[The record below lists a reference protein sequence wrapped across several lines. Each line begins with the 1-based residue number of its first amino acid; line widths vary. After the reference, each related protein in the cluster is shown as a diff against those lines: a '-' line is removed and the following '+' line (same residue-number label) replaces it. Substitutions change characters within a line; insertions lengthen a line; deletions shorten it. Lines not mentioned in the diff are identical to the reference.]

1 MVKKRL
7 FLLLKIAISVLLL
20 AYIAHKTGLATP
32 EGRKTLWNM
41 LRKAD
46 LTYVGWSLFI
56 GVLQLFAGNW
66 KWWFLLRSRD
76 IHIPIQ
82 RVFAWY
88 LIGRFYNLVL
98 PTSVGGDVVRMMM
111 VGKHTGKRADS
122 FAAVFIERLTGL
134 IMLVLVSLT
143 VLVLFGDHGITIFST
158 SILFVSAVVF
168 IITWTIFD
176 TRLLNLFTGI
186 ARHFSF
192 LDGLVRKVE
201 SAHSAVAAYRHD
213 WATLG
218 PVFLISGVFYLLA
231 VFAVWT
237 AAKAFSPDVSLE
249 DMFLATP
256 AIMLIMNLPVSIG
269 GLGLMEAAYTLTF
282 KAFGYAAAL
291 GLSVALLMRFA
302 TILYAAAGG
311 IVQMFMPQ
319 VRKAVEAASEK
330 ASAE

>member
-1 MVKKRL
+1 
-7 FLLLKIAISVLLL
+7 
-20 AYIAHKTGLATP
+20 
-32 EGRKTLWNM
+32 M
-41 LRKAD
+41 LRKAN
-46 LTYVGWSLFI
+46 LSYVGLSLFI

-82 RVFAWY
+82 RVFAYY

-111 VGKHTGKRADS
+111 VGKHTGKNADS

-134 IMLVLVSLT
+134 ITLILVSLA
-143 VLVLFGDHGITIFST
+143 VLVFVGDHGISIFTT

-168 IITWTIFD
+168 VITWTIFD

-186 ARHFSF
+186 ARRFSF
-192 LDGLVRKVE
+192 LHGLVNKVE
-201 SAHSAVAAYRHD
+201 KAHSAVAAYRHD
-213 WATLG
+213 WATLI

-231 VFAVWT
+231 VFAVWS
-237 AAKAFSPDVSLE
+237 AAKAFSPAVSLE
-249 DMFLATP
+249 HMFLATP

-302 TILYAAAGG
+302 TVLYAAAGG
-311 IVQMFMPQ
+311 VIQMFMPQ
-319 VRKAVEAASEK
+319 IRKAVEAASE
-330 ASAE
+330 EQTE